1 MLCSDPEGKQPGAQH
16 AEAEGEE
23 IIGSPGQAAEDYP
36 DQGRAQGV
44 PTHQRQQLAR
54 NFTKLI
60 TIITSLPYFG
70 VKLSC
75 VCLMFAYRKKS
86 NDL

>member
-60 TIITSLPYFG
+60 TMLLLGCIPTKQDFSGI
-70 VKLSC
+70 
-75 VCLMFAYRKKS
+75 A
-86 NDL
+86 